1 MPVLYSGARGLSRG
15 REQRHALALGQIPE
29 TAALG
34 EIAPRFASLCAN
46 RYDASSFPRQG
57 GSQTPRSTPTTLRCP
72 ALTYPALPNSRNS
85 AVPSDI
91 EIARA
96 AKLQPI
102 SAIAERAG
110 IPES

>member
-46 RYDASSFPRQG
+46 RYDASSFPQRG
-57 GSQTPRSTPTTLRCP
+57 GSQTP
-72 ALTYPALPNSRNS
+72 
-85 AVPSDI
+85 
-91 EIARA
+91 
-96 AKLQPI
+96 
-102 SAIAERAG
+102 
-110 IPES
+110 